1 MKSIASSKLPKLR
14 RTLISP
20 SQMTQNRLCVK
31 AGPSIGMSVL
41 FISLSPRA
49 FLPLETAAVASW
61 APTRFAAEEPY
72 ATGARFATGGGSK
85 IRLMRR
91 LPQRGHIIRSRK
103 PASGIF
109 RPRVQT
115 SVSRFSSA

>member
-1 MKSIASSKLPKLR
+1 MKAIASSKLPKLR

-20 SQMTQNRLCVK
+20 SQMTQNRLCVA

-41 FISLSPRA
+41 FISLSPRFPSA
-49 FLPLETAAVASW
+49 RNCRRSFLGADSIRFGGALRDRSALGDGRRLENQIDTAVA
-61 APTRFAAEEPY
+61 APRAHHPLA
-72 ATGARFATGGGSK
+72 
-85 IRLMRR
+85 
-91 LPQRGHIIRSRK
+91 Q

-115 SVSRFSSA
+115 SVPRLNSA